1 MNRLLFLCTGN
12 SGRNQIA
19 EGFARE
25 IAPDDVEVVSAGL
38 EAKGVHP
45 KAAEAMAEVGIDI
58 SSQRSK
64 PLADLNSLAFDI
76 VITLCN
82 HARESC
88 PVLPGFPGVIHWELS
103 DPAEVKGTEEEVLS
117 QFRGVRDEIRRRVRD
132 FFAGGYLAALVAQK
146 RNIDLLLDNLSDG
159 IIAHDNQR
167 NIIYFNKAA
176 EMITGYRRDEA
187 LGRDCHAVFP
197 GGFCGGKCSFR
208 EGVPQFEHISYA
220 VDIAAKDGEEHR
232 VEMSVAPMKDNH
244 GKAIGC
250 LTSFRDITR
259 VLELE
264 RRLGEMQQFAGIIGN
279 HPTMLNIFDLIR
291 HLAKTD
297 ATVLIQGESGTGKEL
312 VAAAIHNESNR
323 ADKLFVP
330 VNCGAL
336 PAGTLASELFGH
348 VKGAFTGAIRDKK
361 GRFELADGGTIF
373 LDEVGELSPEAQV
386 KLLRVLEAG
395 TFERVGGEN
404 TIKVNARVIS
414 ATNKHLK
421 QEVDAGN
428 FREDLYYR
436 LCVVP
441 INLPPLRER
450 NTDIPFLA
458 EHFLKRAAA
467 ETGRKNI
474 LLSHAVLA
482 AMMDYQWQGNVR
494 ELQNAIQHALIKCRG
509 NVIELSHLP
518 HSILANVDVAK
529 PKKRLRKRKL
539 ELSAVQRALRE
550 AEGNKVQ
557 AAKILGVSRATLYRF
572 LSETDDIL

>member
-1 MNRLLFLCTGN
+1 
-12 SGRNQIA
+12 
-19 EGFARE
+19 
-25 IAPDDVEVVSAGL
+25 
-38 EAKGVHP
+38 
-45 KAAEAMAEVGIDI
+45 
-58 SSQRSK
+58 
-64 PLADLNSLAFDI
+64 
-76 VITLCN
+76 
-82 HARESC
+82 
-88 PVLPGFPGVIHWELS
+88 
-103 DPAEVKGTEEEVLS
+103 
-117 QFRGVRDEIRRRVRD
+117 
-132 FFAGGYLAALVAQK
+132 
-146 RNIDLLLDNLSDG
+146 
-159 IIAHDNQR
+159 
-167 NIIYFNKAA
+167 
-176 EMITGYRRDEA
+176 
-187 LGRDCHAVFP
+187 
-197 GGFCGGKCSFR
+197 
-208 EGVPQFEHISYA
+208 
-220 VDIAAKDGEEHR
+220 
-232 VEMSVAPMKDNH
+232 
-244 GKAIGC
+244 
-250 LTSFRDITR
+250 
-259 VLELE
+259 
-264 RRLGEMQQFAGIIGN
+264 MQQFAGIIGN